1 MRTRFSVLIALLLV
15 CGVVPM
21 RSGDE
26 KKAPWRV
33 AGQLEEACSCDAAC
47 PCWFGSK
54 PTRMQCSG
62 GQVIFIERGSYGNV
76 PLDGLAIGMMGQSP
90 KGETMMESI
99 GNWDFAT
106 IYIDDKANPEQR
118 KALEEIARATNPP
131 AAPPDRTK
139 IRYVPITRK
148 LDGNEHVVTLGSYGS
163 FSGHLIPGGMGGTA
177 KVVNPP
183 GADPIHKEYQQGQ
196 TTRQT
201 YTDAGQKWDWS
212 KTNYMYTAFETDSE
226 EYGKFNAAMTQ
237 MMEQMKKKP
246 AAK

>member
-1 MRTRFSVLIALLLV
+1 MRTRSSVLIALLLV

-90 KGETMMESI
+90 KGESMMESM
-99 GNWDFAT
+99 GNWDFLT
-106 IYIDDKANPEQR
+106 IYIDEKANPEQR
-118 KALEEIARATNPP
+118 KALEEIARATTPP
-131 AAPPDRTK
+131 AAPPDRSK

-148 LDGNEHVVTLGSYGS
+148 LEGTEHVVTLGSYGR

-196 TTRQT
+196 TTKQT

-226 EYGKFNAAMTQ
+226 EYGKFNASMTQ
-237 MMEQMKKKP
+237 MMEEMKKKP